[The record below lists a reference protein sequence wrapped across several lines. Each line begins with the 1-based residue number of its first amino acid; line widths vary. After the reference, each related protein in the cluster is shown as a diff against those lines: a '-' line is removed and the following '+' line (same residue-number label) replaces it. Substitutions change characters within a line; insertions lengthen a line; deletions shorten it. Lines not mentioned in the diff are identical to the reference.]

1 MPDQLSLLPANPFAQ
16 IPDGPDDPILGVAV
30 AFQSDVSPH
39 KINLGIGA
47 YRTEAG
53 LPYVLNA
60 VRSVLSFGSSL
71 FSILFMHDYR
81 QRSST
86 IKRIKI
92 KNTLH
97 SPAFRNSLMPL

>member
-1 MPDQLSLLPANPFAQ
+1 MPDQLSTLPANPFAQ
-16 IPDGPDDPILGVAV
+16 IPDGPEDPILGVAV

-60 VRSVLSFGSSL
+60 VKQVLIETTRKKYISSRHADARRS
-71 FSILFMHDYR
+71 
-81 QRSST
+81 Q
-86 IKRIKI
+86 
-92 KNTLH
+92 
-97 SPAFRNSLMPL
+97 